1 MTEFTNR
8 RKHWLF
14 VQNKKLFHLKT
25 LSTTKDMWA
34 LSPQGWYI
42 FQSTHCLLLP
52 LQPWKVE
59 QLNLSGLT
67 TFLSLSFFYRFL
79 PITISGKM
87 RGPEFRADG
96 SITLFSVNYFISLGF
111 LVEHFK
117 WCVSYQ
123 VFYKQSPTLF
133 SRDNRSKMKLCDFQL
148 SDKVFVF
155 LLFHFAGTFTI
166 KAVILGL
173 RQGHFLL
180 HPVLIL

>member
-8 RKHWLF
+8 RKLWLF

-34 LSPQGWYI
+34 LPPQGWYI

-67 TFLSLSFFYRFL
+67 TFLSLSFFYWFL

-111 LVEHFK
+111 SVEHFK

-123 VFYKQSPTLF
+123 IFYKQSPTLF